1 VSTRAWIAA
10 GCVVTGCAAGVVLA
24 IATPAR
30 YHAEASMVAEL
41 SGLPAAPT
49 DIVDA
54 KPLVATV
61 AKLATSDTVVENVAG
76 ALGSSPAA
84 IRAHLRAEAVPGTA
98 LFRLSYEDSS
108 KIQAARVV
116 EQAAAVVSSLVTSRF
131 AGSSRRLTAVV
142 TDPPRTT
149 RLQAP
154 WARDGSLGA
163 LVGALAGA
171 GWFALSRRR
180 ERPET
185 ALEGGIPAIPAPVAA
200 PSLLVTVRAA
210 LAVKG
215 PEFDEAQVVKWEA
228 YLDELEG
235 QAAGGPLPAQL
246 EELAAGF
253 FAPLLK
259 P

>member
-1 VSTRAWIAA
+1 MSSRALIAA
-10 GCVVTGCAAGVVLA
+10 GCVAVGCAAGVVLA
-24 IATPAR
+24 IAMPAR
-30 YHAEASMVAEL
+30 YHAEATMVAEL

-49 DIVDA
+49 DVVDA

-76 ALGSSPAA
+76 ALDTSPTSV
-84 IRAHLRAEAVPGTA
+84 RAHLRASTVPGTA
-98 LFRLSYEDSS
+98 LFRLSYEDRS
-108 KIQAARVV
+108 KLQAARVV

-131 AGSSRRLTAVV
+131 AGSSRRLTAAV
-142 TDPPRTT
+142 TDPPRAT
-149 RLQAP
+149 RLDAP
-154 WARDGSLGA
+154 WRRDGLLGA
-163 LVGALAGA
+163 LAGALAGA

-180 ERPET
+180 VRPES
-185 ALEGGIPAIPAPVAA
+185 ALEGDFPAVPATVGA
-200 PSLLVTVRAA
+200 PALLVEVRAA
-210 LAVKG
+210 LADKG
-215 PEFDEAQVVKWEA
+215 AEFDEDQVLRWEA

-235 QAAGGPLPAQL
+235 QAAGGPLPAHL

>member
-1 VSTRAWIAA
+1 
-10 GCVVTGCAAGVVLA
+10 VLA

-30 YHAEASMVAEL
+30 YHAEATMVAEL

-49 DIVDA
+49 DAVDA

-76 ALGSSPAA
+76 ALGSSPSAV
-84 IRAHLRAEAVPGTA
+84 RSHLRASVVPGTA
-98 LFRLSYEDSS
+98 LFRLSYEDGS

-116 EQAAAVVSSLVTSRF
+116 EQAAAVVSSLITTRF

-142 TDPPRTT
+142 TDPPRTS
-149 RLQAP
+149 RVEPP
-154 WARDGSLGA
+154 WRRNGL
-163 LVGALAGA
+163 LGALAGA
-171 GWFALSRRR
+171 LAGTGWLVLSRRR
-180 ERPET
+180 ERPEP
-185 ALEGGIPAIPAPVAA
+185 ALESEIPAVAA
-200 PSLLVTVRAA
+200 PLAAPALLAQVRAA
-210 LAVKG
+210 LAVRG
-215 PEFDEAQVVKWEA
+215 AEFDDAQVLKWEA

-235 QAAGGPLPAQL
+235 QAAGGPLPGHL

>member
-1 VSTRAWIAA
+1 VSSRAWIAA
-10 GCVVTGCAAGVVLA
+10 GCLATGCAAGVVLA
-24 IATPAR
+24 IATPTR
-30 YHAEASMVAEL
+30 YHAEATMVAEL

-49 DIVDA
+49 DTVDA

-76 ALGSSPAA
+76 ALGSSPSAV
-84 IRAHLRAEAVPGTA
+84 RSHLRASTVPGTA
-98 LFRLSYEDSS
+98 LFRLSYEDRS
-108 KIQAARVV
+108 KLQAARVV

-149 RLQAP
+149 RLEAP
-154 WARDGSLGA
+154 WRRDGLLGA
-163 LVGALAGA
+163 LAGALVGA
-171 GWFALSRRR
+171 GWFALAWRR
-180 ERPET
+180 ERPESAT
-185 ALEGGIPAIPAPVAA
+185 AAGIPAVPAAVAA
-200 PSLLVTVRAA
+200 PTLLMEVRAA

-235 QAAGGPLPAQL
+235 QAAGGPLPAHL